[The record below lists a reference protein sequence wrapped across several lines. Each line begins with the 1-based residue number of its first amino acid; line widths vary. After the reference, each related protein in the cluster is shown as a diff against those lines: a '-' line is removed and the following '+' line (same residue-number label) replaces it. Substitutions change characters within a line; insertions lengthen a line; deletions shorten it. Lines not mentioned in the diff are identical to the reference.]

1 MAKDYKNTLNLPKTG
16 FPMRANLAKREPGF
30 LAFWEERDIY
40 GKLMQRTEEEL
51 FILHDGPPYANGH
64 IHIGT
69 AFNKILKD
77 FIPKYKWMR
86 GYRSPY
92 VPGWDTHG
100 LPIELRVLKEEGK
113 HKEEVPPEELR
124 ERCQAYAE
132 KFIDIQ
138 RQEFRR
144 LGGLGDWENPYIT
157 FKPEYEAAQLG
168 VFAEMVDRGLVY
180 KGHKP
185 VYWCIDCQT
194 ALATAEIEYEDEKSP
209 SIFVAYPLLEGVA
222 GLEEKDYED
231 LFVVIWTTTPWTLPA
246 SMAVALHPAYEYV
259 IAQVED
265 GRKFMV
271 AKELLESFCTETGL
285 SVSSILKTFPG
296 RQAEHAKAQH
306 PFIPERILPLVLAD
320 YVILD
325 QGTGCVHTAPG
336 HGVEDFETGI
346 RYGLEV
352 YNPVDDKGVFKP
364 GTPLVA
370 NLSIHEGSK
379 VVLETLQENGTLLRS
394 RSISHSYP
402 HCWRCKKPVIF
413 RSTEQW
419 FVSVEAFREKAL
431 EEIDNVQWIPGWGK
445 ERISNMVR
453 ERSDWCISRQRIWGI
468 PIPALYCQDCG
479 SLVLTADRVRAVQEQ
494 VRIHGSNFWWTASP
508 EELLGDLAFCPKC
521 NGKHLVKDRD
531 IMDVWFDSGISHVGV
546 LETRKDLRWPADLY
560 LEGSDQHRGWFQTS
574 LLTSVAVKDKAP
586 YKAVLTHGFIVD
598 GEGRKMSK
606 SLGNV
611 IAPQEIIDAYGADI
625 LRLWVASTDYR
636 NDVRISKTIIANLV
650 EMYRRIRNTARFLLG
665 NLGDFNPAKH
675 RVPLEEL
682 TELDRWI
689 SMRFQQVLEKATR
702 GFEDYEFH
710 VPTFVLHQF
719 CVNEVSSILLDT
731 AKDRLYV
738 DGAEDKS
745 RRSAQTVI
753 WELLL
758 GLTKVLAPILSFTA
772 EEIWQEMRTLDPE
785 LEESVFLALWPE
797 VNTERVHPEFLKT
810 WESLLEVRQGV
821 SRALEKARGGGS
833 LGHSLEAAVYVQPSS
848 EHEELLKRYGAEFW
862 EEFCIISRWSTSPL
876 EGEGVLIH
884 QDEESGLSI
893 SVASAHG
900 TKCPRCWKYTE
911 DPQGEEALCP
921 RCARV
926 MESLKA

>member
-1 MAKDYKNTLNLPKTG
+1 
-16 FPMRANLAKREPGF
+16 
-30 LAFWEERDIY
+30 
-40 GKLMQRTEEEL
+40 
-51 FILHDGPPYANGH
+51 
-64 IHIGT
+64 
-69 AFNKILKD
+69 
-77 FIPKYKWMR
+77 MR

-132 KFIDIQ
+132 KFIDVQ
-138 RQEFRR
+138 RDEFRR

-271 AKELLESFCTETGL
+271 AKELLESFCAETGL

-296 RQAEHAKAQH
+296 RQAEHAKARH

-379 VVLETLQENGTLLRS
+379 VILETLQENGTLLRS

-468 PIPALYCQDCG
+468 PIPAFYCQDCG
-479 SLVLTADRVRAVQEQ
+479 SLVLTGDRVRAVQEQ
-494 VRIHGSNFWWTASP
+494 VRTHGSNFWWTAPP

-546 LETRKDLRWPADLY
+546 LETREDLRWPADLY

-598 GEGRKMSK
+598 GDGRKMSK

-665 NLGDFNPAKH
+665 NLGDFNPGEH

-738 DGAEDKS
+738 DGADDKS

-797 VNTERVHPEFLKT
+797 VNTERVDPEFLKT

-821 SRALEKARGGGS
+821 SRALEKARSGGS

-848 EHEELLKRYGAEFW
+848 EHGELLKGYGAPFW

-876 EGEGVLIH
+876 EGEGVLVH

-893 SVASAHG
+893 SVAPAHG

-926 MESLKA
+926 MESLEA